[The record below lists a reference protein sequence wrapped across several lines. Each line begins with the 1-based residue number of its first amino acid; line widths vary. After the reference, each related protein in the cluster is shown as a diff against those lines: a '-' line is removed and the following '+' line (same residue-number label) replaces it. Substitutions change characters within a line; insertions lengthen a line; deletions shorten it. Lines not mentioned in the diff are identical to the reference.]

1 MRILVFLISITFAL
15 PAFGQERCRQALAL
29 GLDVSGSVDSREYR
43 MQIDG
48 LAAAL
53 SDPEVIDI
61 LVAMPAAPIR
71 LAVYEWSSP
80 QDQIML
86 LPWTVL
92 KDQVT
97 VDNLVARLKRTERS
111 PAEQST
117 GLGQAMLFGTALLA
131 QQSECWTRTLDISG
145 DGKSNTGPNPQDV
158 PDVRFEGI
166 SINALVIGA
175 DSLDHGDDRQDQ
187 VGELSSYF
195 QAYVLH
201 GPTSFVE
208 VALGFEDYERAMI
221 RKLKRELEG
230 MMLTQH
236 SE

>member
-1 MRILVFLISITFAL
+1 MKRLAFLLSLVMAL

-53 SDPEVIDI
+53 SDPEVMDI
-61 LVAMPAAPIR
+61 LLAMPAAPIR
-71 LAVYEWSSP
+71 LAVYEWSGP
-80 QDQIML
+80 QDQVML
-86 LPWTVL
+86 LPWTAL
-92 KDQVT
+92 SDQKT
-97 VDNLVARLKRTERS
+97 INDIIARLKSTQRS

-117 GLGQAMLFGTALLA
+117 GLGRAMLFGTALLER
-131 QQSECWTRTLDISG
+131 QSECWTRTLDISG
-145 DGKSNTGPNPQDV
+145 DGKSNNGPHPKDIEDAQFD
-158 PDVRFEGI
+158 GI

-187 VGELSSYF
+187 IGELSSYF
-195 QAYVLH
+195 RAYVLH
-201 GPTSFVE
+201 GPTSFLE

-230 MMLTQH
+230 MMLTQD
-236 SE
+236 SQ

>member
-1 MRILVFLISITFAL
+1 M
-15 PAFGQERCRQALAL
+15 
-29 GLDVSGSVDSREYR
+29 
-43 MQIDG
+43 
-48 LAAAL
+48 
-53 SDPEVIDI
+53 
-61 LVAMPAAPIR
+61 
-71 LAVYEWSSP
+71 
-80 QDQIML
+80 
-86 LPWTVL
+86 
-92 KDQVT
+92 
-97 VDNLVARLKRTERS
+97 
-111 PAEQST
+111 
-117 GLGQAMLFGTALLA
+117 
-131 QQSECWTRTLDISG
+131 
-145 DGKSNTGPNPQDV
+145 
-158 PDVRFEGI
+158 
-166 SINALVIGA
+166 IGA